1 MIHDDHDM
9 RRARPG
15 LLLFAL
21 AALATPIGCDD
32 GSALSGDDADATH
45 APDDTAMTT
54 ASPTDIAA
62 DVGLDAAPDGDLV
75 FDPSRITV
83 GPNACCLT
91 MNGERAVWSEDGD
104 LWMIELTTGRRSP
117 LVIGAGVQKD
127 PVLEGD
133 RLVWADSRGGDFD
146 LWTLVFTDGVA
157 GAPTLLRG
165 GPGNQDEPALSGARL
180 VWIGRD
186 APPHTALEAEVWTR
200 DLAADDPATSERRLT
215 FDAAEQTQ
223 PDVDGDKVVWADF
236 SLSPAARYL
245 PENDPLKNNAD
256 ILGIDLGSDETFEV
270 TRDLSKQLRPAI
282 DGDVVAWLDW
292 RGINPEPKYS
302 EFQVYVRRFGDL
314 VERRLAWSSWDR
326 PELWRRPAV
335 SDGIVVFIAEPTA
348 ATSFVTSVLAV
359 RAEGGEPWLVA
370 GSPSVL
376 DSVVVEGGHAA
387 WIGGGT
393 LGVKALTF
401 GL

>member
-1 MIHDDHDM
+1 M
-9 RRARPG
+9 RSARTG
-15 LLLFAL
+15 LLIVSL
-21 AALATPIGCDD
+21 AALGALACDE
-32 GSALSGDDADATH
+32 GSALSGEPDAATTSDTSDTGDTGAAT
-45 APDDTAMTT
+45 APDVTPDITIDVAID
-54 ASPTDIAA
+54 APAPDIA
-62 DVGLDAAPDGDLV
+62 
-75 FDPSRITV
+75 FDPSRIAV

-91 MNGERAVWSEDGD
+91 MNGERAIWSEDGD
-104 LWMIELTTGRRSP
+104 LWMIDLANGRRAP
-117 LVIGAGVQKD
+117 LVIAAGVQKD

-146 LWTLVFTDGVA
+146 LWTLTFDDDGAA
-157 GAPTLLRG
+157 GSAALLRG
-165 GPGNQDEPALSGARL
+165 GPGDQDEPALSGARL

-186 APPHTALEAEVWTR
+186 AAPHTALEAEVWTLELGAGAHAR
-200 DLAADDPATSERRLT
+200 SERRLT

-223 PDVDGDKVVWADF
+223 PDVDGDTIVWADF
-236 SLSPAARYL
+236 TLSPAARYL

-256 ILGIDLGSDETFEV
+256 ILGIDLATDEALEI

-302 EFQVYVRRFGDL
+302 EFQVYVRRFGEL

-335 SDGIVVFIAEPTA
+335 SQGVVVFIAEPTA
-348 ATSFVTSVLAV
+348 GTPFVTSVLAV
-359 RAEGGEPWLVA
+359 SADGGEPWLVA

-376 DSVVVEGGHAA
+376 DSVVVDGGHAA

-393 LGVKALTF
+393 LGVKALTL
-401 GL
+401 GP

>member
-1 MIHDDHDM
+1 MIQDHLV
-9 RRARPG
+9 RRPARR
-15 LLLFAL
+15 LLSTLAL
-21 AALATPIGCDD
+21 GAIAGCDD
-32 GSALSGDDADATH
+32 GSALSGDDATTPADTSAIATEIGRDAE
-45 APDDTAMTT
+45 PDLALDV
-54 ASPTDIAA
+54 AA
-62 DVGLDAAPDGDLV
+62 EVTGVDVI

-104 LWMIELTTGRRSP
+104 LWTIDLVTGARAP
-117 LVIGAGVQKD
+117 LVIAPGVQKD

-146 LWTLVFTDGVA
+146 LWTLVFEGGAA
-157 GAPTLLRG
+157 GTPTLLRG

-186 APPHTALEAEVWTR
+186 AAPHTALEAEVWTR
-200 DLAADDPATSERRLT
+200 DLAAADGAISERRLT

-223 PDVDGDKVVWADF
+223 PDVDGDRVVWADF

-256 ILGIDLGSDETFEV
+256 ILGIDLTTDERFEV

-302 EFQVYVRRFGDL
+302 EFQVYVRRFGEL

-335 SDGIVVFIAEPTA
+335 TDDLVVFIAEPTVA
-348 ATSFVTSVLAV
+348 SAPYVTSVLAV
-359 RAEGGEPWLVA
+359 HVDGGEPWLVV

-393 LGVKALTF
+393 LGVKALSF
-401 GL
+401 GR